1 MYNNLSKYKS
11 ELTWLLKAVVLICS
25 FLVIAIKIKGNSLLT
40 GDHISNWQD
49 IFDKNQL
56 AFIIV
61 FLLTICNWT
70 LELFKWEVLVSAVQ
84 KITFSEAL
92 KQSLASLT
100 ASLLTPNRI
109 GEYGVKALYYRNSE
123 RKKIM
128 ALNLLGNSSQMVVTV
143 VFGLIGILFLA
154 EYFLELRWVLTAF
167 ILFSLSILV
176 FYPFF
181 KSTSFFPFFKKIISF
196 YGDVGNGKHIKI
208 FFLSTLRY
216 LVFSHQFY
224 FLLVIFGLE
233 LDYFLTMHLIFSMYF
248 LSSIIPGFV
257 AFDFLIK
264 GSVALTLFS
273 FFGVNESIVLAV
285 TTLMWLLNFALPSI
299 FGSYFVCRFSWPKP
313 VKIPAN

>member
-25 FLVIAIKIKGNSLLT
+25 LLVITLKMKGNSLLT
-40 GDHISNWQD
+40 GEHISNWQV
-49 IFDKNQL
+49 IFAKNQW
-56 AFIIV
+56 AFTMILLMTIGNWALEIV
-61 FLLTICNWT
+61 
-70 LELFKWEVLVSAVQ
+70 KWEVLVSAVQ
-84 KITFSEAL
+84 KIGFSEAL

-109 GEYGVKALYYRNSE
+109 GEYGVKALYYKGAE

-128 ALNLLGNSSQMVVTV
+128 ALNLLGNTSQMIITV
-143 VFGLIGILFLA
+143 LFGLIGILYLA
-154 EYFLELRWVLTAF
+154 EYFLELQWVLTAL
-167 ILFSLSILV
+167 ILFSLLILA
-176 FYPFF
+176 FYPYF
-181 KSTSFFPFFKKIISF
+181 KSTFFFPFFKKIISF
-196 YGDVGNGKHIKI
+196 YAEIGIRRHLKI

-224 FLLVIFGLE
+224 FLLTIFGLE
-233 LDYFLTMHLIFSMYF
+233 LDYFLTMPLIFSMYF

-273 FFGVNESIVLAV
+273 FFGVNESIVLTV
-285 TTLMWLLNFALPSI
+285 TTFMWLLNFALPSI
-299 FGSYFVCRFSWPKP
+299 FGSYFVFRFSLPKP
-313 VKIPAN
+313 VKIPVN